1 MVLGEIVPSTVG
13 QEELAHLLPPH
24 HAGDVERSDELG
36 GSAVDQSTVGEKQL
50 HQFNFG
56 RSFLSFREGDRI
68 VKGRVII
75 KIQPVDQSPVSAEQ
89 LSDCLGVALT
99 QQIEDRI
106 SWHLQTTETLL
117 TDYNYIELSEIF

>member
-1 MVLGEIVPSTVG
+1 MSQVKSRISTVVQDEIVPGTVG
-13 QEELAHLLPPH
+13 QQELTHLPLPHP
-24 HAGDVERSDELG
+24 AGDVERSDELG
-36 GSAVDQSTVGEKQL
+36 GSAVDQSSVGEKQL

-56 RSFLSFREGDRI
+56 RSFLASHGRVVDW
-68 VKGRVII
+68 RVII

-106 SWHLQTTETLL
+106 SWHLQRQR
-117 TDYNYIELSEIF
+117 